1 MNSSSPISTAAARA
15 RARSFT
21 QRLPILQALAWAILA
36 AALATLFA
44 RETIH
49 QIPAASDVWDYS
61 QEARQMARGQG
72 FTSLYTYP
80 VHLDDDMPPFPV
92 RWRMPLFPAIGSL
105 FLMGGIALPKGYF
118 IVAIVS
124 HATLVAL
131 VFLLGAHLHSNRAGH
146 IAAATAIA
154 TPLLLDPYSAGLS
167 QVPAAALAF
176 GAWLLLLRGGG
187 VLTVALAAVLAA
199 LTWYMR
205 IESVVMVPVWLW
217 AAALGV
223 RYARGV
229 AAERREAAA
238 AGADAPQD
246 DAAIISARDAIQTR
260 GPAPLLA
267 RPMIFLTLY
276 AAFCL
281 PWLLMNSKAGVQ
293 GNPALLYTP
302 EYPAYTSM
310 RTFGERLP
318 DIPTYVKEHPK
329 TFEKRI
335 LKDGAG
341 YGVDLLWGL
350 GALATGLA
358 LTGLLLRRPGR
369 ERWRALAPAAPLL
382 VGAIIQ
388 IAAFSCLER
397 SPRFLAPAIALT
409 AVALGIVAAPALDR
423 FSNRAIRAAFLALII
438 LERATTVAFETREAA
453 RRFPPLPE
461 ALAAEVRQRLD
472 AGAAPASAAAGDAG
486 VPDTTAVTSGTGAP
500 HGPRPGSLI
509 WTDVPDWTSWHLDR
523 AALLLPRW
531 GQRFGVSA
539 GHSVEAIFL
548 SPAARDRNV
557 ADGEAEWVRVIER
570 GDSISG
576 FSGPERLQGQSLLYL
591 PNR

>member
-1 MNSSSPISTAAARA
+1 
-15 RARSFT
+15 
-21 QRLPILQALAWAILA
+21 
-36 AALATLFA
+36 
-44 RETIH
+44 
-49 QIPAASDVWDYS
+49 
-61 QEARQMARGQG
+61 MARGQG

-80 VHLDDDMPPFPV
+80 VHLDNDAPPFPV
-92 RWRMPLFPAIGSL
+92 RWRMPLFPAIGAL
-105 FLMGGIALPKGYF
+105 FLMAGIALPKGYF
-118 IVAIVS
+118 ILAIAS
-124 HATLVAL
+124 HAALVAL

-187 VLTVALAAVLAA
+187 ILTVTLAAMLAA

-205 IESVVMVPVWLW
+205 IESVVMIPVWLW
-217 AAALGV
+217 AAGLGV
-223 RYARGV
+223 RHARELAAARRDAV
-229 AAERREAAA
+229 AAMTPTPDPTAA
-238 AGADAPQD
+238 PTQ
-246 DAAIISARDAIQTR
+246 RDVLPTHR
-260 GPAPLLA
+260 KPAPLLG
-267 RPMIFLTLY
+267 RPVVFLVLY
-276 AAFCL
+276 GAFCL
-281 PWLLMNSKAGVQ
+281 PWLLVNQKAGIQ
-293 GNPALLYTP
+293 GNPMLLYTP

-329 TFEKRI
+329 SFEKRI

-350 GALATGLA
+350 GALATGL
-358 LTGLLLRRPGR
+358 GLAGFLLRRPGR

-397 SPRFLAPAIALT
+397 SPRFLAPAVALI

-472 AGAAPASAAAGDAG
+472 AGTPQNTGVASEA
-486 VPDTTAVTSGTGAP
+486 GAP

-509 WTDVPDWTSWHLDR
+509 WTDIPDWTSWHLDR

-539 GHSVEAIFL
+539 SHSVEAIFL
-548 SPAARDRNV
+548 SPAARDRNA

-591 PNR
+591 PSR